1 MLKYF
6 LHRFLEIIP
15 ILFIISILIFLFVHL
30 IPGDPARLILG
41 EEATAIDLKLTREKL
56 GLDKPLLT
64 QYSIFIGNL
73 LRGDLGISMAADR
86 PIMDILKRKFPPT
99 LYLSLI
105 SMVWAVILGLVIGT
119 ISAVKRGKWQDY
131 LGMFTAVSGIS
142 IPNFWLGLLLMEF
155 FCVRLGWL
163 PTMGY
168 GNWKNFILPSLTLGA
183 GIAAVIARFSRSSL
197 MEVLRED
204 YIRTARAKGLKEMV
218 VLNRHAIRNSMI
230 PVVTMIGLQ
239 FGFLLS
245 GSIVVELVFSWPGVG
260 RLMIDAIKARDYP
273 VIQIVMLL
281 FSVQFIFLNLLVDI
295 VYAFLNPQ
303 ISYTKKSGKS

>member
-41 EEATAIDLKLTREKL
+41 EEATALDLKLTRERL

-64 QYSIFIGNL
+64 QYTIFMGNL
-73 LRGDLGISMAADR
+73 LKGDLGISMAADR
-86 PIMDILKRKFPPT
+86 PILEILKRKFPPT
-99 LYLSLI
+99 FYLSVV
-105 SMVWAVILGLVIGT
+105 SMIWAVILGLIIGT

-142 IPNFWLGLLLMEF
+142 IPNFWLGLLLMEL
-155 FCVRLGWL
+155 FCVQMGWL

-168 GNWKNFILPSLTLGA
+168 GSWENFILPSLTLGA

-204 YIRTARAKGLKEMV
+204 YIRTARAKGLKEFV

-239 FGFLLS
+239 FGYLLS

-260 RLMIDAIKARDYP
+260 RLMIDAIHARDYP

-281 FSVQFIFLNLLVDI
+281 FSIQFIFLNLLVDMA
-295 VYAFLNPQ
+295 YAFLNPQ
-303 ISYTKKSGKS
+303 ISYTKKSG

>member
-64 QYSIFIGNL
+64 QYGIFIGNL

>member
-41 EEATAIDLKLTREKL
+41 EEATALDLKLTREKL

-105 SMVWAVILGLVIGT
+105 SMVWAVVLGLVIGT

-281 FSVQFIFLNLLVDI
+281 FSIQFIFLNLLVDI